1 MITLRQYIF
10 EVSKQ
15 KDYHYKFDQG
25 QWLKSN
31 ILWEFEIDRDYTFD
45 HPNELKLYVTKD
57 MEKNNS
63 NFKMCDLH
71 LNIGVIKEQFKDI
84 LKKPLKKIIIHTYG
98 IYLHVHPYNKVDN
111 IELEFRFFSG
121 STNCPATLY
130 LPVTSESKY
139 KNFIFSGVSEIYLL
153 NEGSE
158 NLTKKDLTSHISEN
172 WRNFNWFKPTKTE
185 EILKYFKGC
194 RSIGMARHS
203 GLKHIWGD
211 FTELNKK
218 FFTNNYSEPSDK
230 YREPFDQAFDLDNQ
244 SKVIHLQTG
253 IENINTINNNM

>member
-15 KDYHYKFDQG
+15 KDYHYKFDQD

-84 LKKPLKKIIIHTYG
+84 LKKPLKK
-98 IYLHVHPYNKVDN
+98 
-111 IELEFRFFSG
+111 S
-121 STNCPATLY
+121 
-130 LPVTSESKY
+130 
-139 KNFIFSGVSEIYLL
+139 
-153 NEGSE
+153 
-158 NLTKKDLTSHISEN
+158 
-172 WRNFNWFKPTKTE
+172 
-185 EILKYFKGC
+185 
-194 RSIGMARHS
+194 
-203 GLKHIWGD
+203 
-211 FTELNKK
+211 
-218 FFTNNYSEPSDK
+218 
-230 YREPFDQAFDLDNQ
+230 
-244 SKVIHLQTG
+244 
-253 IENINTINNNM
+253 